1 MKFEWDEAEA
11 AANLE
16 KHGVSFDTAARG
28 IDEDSARLDTPD
40 TRFEYGESRTI
51 TLAEVDGLLLAIVH
65 TARSNRTRIISARRA
80 NRHERQTYDEAEGE
94 EG

>member
-1 MKFEWDEAEA
+1 MKFEWDKGKA

-40 TRFEYGESRTI
+40 TRFEYGESRAI
-51 TLAEVDGLLLAIVH
+51 TLAEV
-65 TARSNRTRIISARRA
+65 ARPAASHRPHREKRPHA
-80 NRHERQTYDEAEGE
+80 NYFGTKGE
-94 EG
+94 PP